1 MVKPATLDEYRD
13 WARATLSIDY
23 DLARIKAR
31 YDTNIQTALNTIQK
45 SSFWL
50 TLPALLDQRKTEH
63 DARTGA
69 AMLMSREVNL
79 EAKPYS
85 SSIDKSFR
93 HNILWN
99 RRFPEEPKDGWAT
112 PDSWYMLFDDLI
124 RSTIVCKFIDGPGII
139 AMALSE
145 RAMQTGLECHYSPRA
160 NERGYY
166 AFHHYT
172 KFPMEIADADFN
184 PRPVNLTLEL
194 QLTTQLQEVLRELTH
209 PLYERARLTS
219 EPRDDKWK
227 WEYENPKFQTSYL
240 GHTLHLIEAIII
252 QVRDTAN
259 KRQSPSPDEPIDP
272 HGADQKLSTVLRPD
286 IEAQIETE
294 NQE

>member
-1 MVKPATLDEYRD
+1 MPRPATLDEYRD
-13 WARATLSIDY
+13 WARATLDVDY

-31 YDTNIQTALNTIQK
+31 YETNIQTALNTIQK

-50 TLPALLDQRKTEH
+50 TLPALLDQHKTEQE
-63 DARTGA
+63 ARTGA
-69 AMLMSREVNL
+69 AMLMSQEINL

-99 RRFPEEPKDGWAT
+99 KRFPEEPKDGWAT
-112 PDSWYMLFDDLI
+112 PDSWYKLFDDLI

-139 AMALSE
+139 ATALSE
-145 RAMQTGLECHYSPRA
+145 HATQTGLDCDYSPRA

-172 KFPMEIADADFN
+172 KFPMKLADADFN
-184 PRPVNLTLEL
+184 PRPVDLTLEL

-252 QVRDTAN
+252 QVRDAAN
-259 KRQSPSPDEPIDP
+259 KRQSASPDEQIDP
-272 HGADQKLSTVLRPD
+272 HGPRNS
-286 IEAQIETE
+286 
-294 NQE
+294 